1 MQLFCGSGVG
11 RSCIGIFIDNIHLNT
26 VCEASLTAHNH
37 CGIVGETVNEF
48 VAGAETLTEL
58 HFHKFHFTVFI
69 EIDIFVAGAG
79 LLHDSAVGD
88 NDVVG

>member
-11 RSCIGIFIDNIHLNT
+11 RSSIGIFINYIHLYT
-26 VCEASLTAHNH
+26 IGKACLTAHNH

-48 VAGAETLTEL
+48 LAGAETLTEL

-79 LLHDSAVGD
+79 LFHDSAVGD